1 MRKNY
6 DFSKAVRNP
15 YTKYLKKPV
24 TIRIDTD
31 TLGYFK
37 ELAAESDIPYQKL
50 MNFFLRDCAEHHKKP
65 SVKWTTV
72 VHR

>member
-15 YTKYLKKPV
+15 YTKHLKKPV
-24 TIRIDTD
+24 TIRIDID
-31 TLGYFK
+31 TLAYFK

-50 MNFFLRDCAEHHKKP
+50 MNYFLRDCAEHHKKP
-65 SVKWTTV
+65 TIKWKET
-72 VHR
+72 HHS